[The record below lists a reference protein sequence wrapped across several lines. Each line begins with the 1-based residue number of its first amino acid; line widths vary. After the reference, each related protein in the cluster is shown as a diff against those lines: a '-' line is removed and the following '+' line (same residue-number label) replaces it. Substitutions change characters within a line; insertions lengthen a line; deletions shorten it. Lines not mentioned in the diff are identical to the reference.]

1 MIYTEVIINIAQD
14 CRSRQKHMKRILL
27 LYILFPTL
35 LFAQQNFTIRGNIT
49 DAETG
54 EDLIGVTIF
63 ELNSR
68 TGTISNTYGFYS
80 LSLPRGEHSIQ
91 FSYLGYETITKV
103 LNFNKGQNLD
113 IELKPSSIAL
123 GEVTVSS
130 ERRDK
135 NITSAEMGI
144 EKLNLRQ
151 IAVIPVLLGE
161 KDVLKTIQLLPGIS
175 SSGEGST
182 GFNVRGG
189 SMDQNMIML
198 DEAPLYS
205 ASHLMGF
212 FSVFNADA
220 LKDVTVYKGGIPAYY
235 GGRAS
240 SVLDITTNNGNSKK
254 FSATGGIGLISTRLT
269 LEGPILKDKMSFII
283 SGRRTYADV
292 VAKALFKDDV
302 VPDDLSL
309 YFYDLNL
316 KLNYTINNKNRLF
329 ASGYFGSDVFGFK
342 DVMGTDWGSN
352 TATVRWNHLFSNK
365 LFSNTSFIYSK
376 YNYGFKVGM
385 NGMTIEMTSGIEDY
399 NLKEDFTWF
408 LNPDNTIK
416 FGGGISH
423 HLFMP
428 GELESD
434 GELDFD
440 IILDEKRAYE
450 SHLYIQNEQ
459 KISSRFSANYGL
471 RLSMFNQVGPGW
483 MYEYGEDNMP
493 VDSIR
498 FNANECVQSYFGL
511 EPRLSVNYILGE
523 RSSVKLSYNR
533 MAQYLQLLS
542 NSTSGNPMDV
552 WVPGSNN
559 LKPLYVDQVAVGYFR
574 NFLDNNIESSAE
586 IYYKNIQNIADYE
599 DGANIILNEHAE
611 AYILSGMGR
620 SYGLELYVKKKYG
633 SFSGWISYTLSR
645 TENKIEGI
653 NNFEW
658 YPVKYD
664 KTHDVSIV
672 GTYQIIPRISVSA
685 VWIYMTGNA
694 VTFPSGKYIIDGFTI
709 PYYTERNGY
718 RMPHYHRMD
727 LSINLKGKKRKNF
740 ESNWDLSVYNIYNRH
755 NAYMIDFQESE
766 SVPGTTEAV
775 KLSLFGI
782 VPSISYNFK
791 F

>member
-1 MIYTEVIINIAQD
+1 MG
-14 CRSRQKHMKRILL
+14 
-27 LYILFPTL
+27 
-35 LFAQQNFTIRGNIT
+35 QQNYTLSGSVS

-54 EDLIGVTIF
+54 EDLIGVTIYDL
-63 ELNSR
+63 ESSMGTTTNS
-68 TGTISNTYGFYS
+68 YGFYS
-80 LSLPRGEHSIQ
+80 LSLPAGWYNIQ
-91 FSYLGYETITKV
+91 YSYLGYTTLEYDV
-103 LNFNKGQNLD
+103 ELNKNQTFN
-113 IELKPSSIAL
+113 IELEPSQIAL
-123 GEVTVSS
+123 DAVTISA

-135 NITSAEMGI
+135 NITSAEMGV
-144 EKLNLRQ
+144 EKLNLQQ

-220 LKDVTVYKGGIPAYY
+220 LKGVTVYKGGIPAYY

-240 SVLDITTNNGNSKK
+240 SVLDITMNNGNRKK

-269 LEGPILKDKMSFII
+269 IEGPILKDKMSFIV

-292 VAKALFKDDV
+292 VAKALFKEDV
-302 VPDDLSL
+302 VPNELSM
-309 YFYDLNL
+309 YFYDLNA
-316 KLNYTINNKNRLF
+316 KLNYSINDKNRIF
-329 ASGYFGSDVFGFK
+329 VSGYFGSDVFGFK
-342 DVMGTDWGSN
+342 GLMGTDWGNN
-352 TATVRWNHLFSNK
+352 TATLRWNHLFSDK
-365 LFSNTSFIYSK
+365 LFSNTSVIYSK
-376 YNYGFKVGM
+376 YNYGFQVGM
-385 NGMTIEMTSGIEDY
+385 DGMNMEMTSGIEDY
-399 NLKEDFTWF
+399 SLKEDFTWF
-408 LNPDNTIK
+408 LNPNNTIK
-416 FGGGISH
+416 FGGGVIH

-428 GELESD
+428 GELNSD
-434 GELDFD
+434 GELDFEL
-440 IILDEKRAYE
+440 ILDEKRAYE
-450 SHLYIQNEQ
+450 SHFYLQNEQ
-459 KISSRFSANYGL
+459 KISGKLSANYGL
-471 RLSMFNQVGPGW
+471 RLSIFNQIGPGW
-483 MYEYGEDNMP
+483 IYEYGEDNTP
-493 VDSIR
+493 ADS
-498 FNANECVQSYFGL
+498 SYFDSNESVKAYLGL
-511 EPRLSVNYILGE
+511 EPRFSLNYILGS
-523 RSSVKLSYNR
+523 RSSVKVSYNR

-552 WVPGSNN
+552 WVPSSNN
-559 LKPLYVDQVAVGYFR
+559 LKPLYVDQLALGYFR
-574 NFLDNNIESSAE
+574 NFLDNTIETSAE
-586 IYYKNIQNIADYE
+586 LYYKNIQNIADYE
-599 DGANIILNEHAE
+599 NGANIMLNEHAE
-611 AYILSGMGR
+611 AYILSGLGR

-633 SFSGWISYTLSR
+633 AFSGWISYTLSR

-653 NNFEW
+653 NDFNW

-664 KTHDVSIV
+664 KTHDISIV
-672 GTYQIIPRISVSA
+672 GTYQVLPRLSLSA

-694 VTFPSGKYIIDGFTI
+694 VTFPSGKFVVDGFQI

-727 LSINLKGKKRKNF
+727 VSINLKGKKRKKF
-740 ESNWDLSVYNIYNRH
+740 ESNWDLSVYNVYNRH
-755 NAYMIDFQESE
+755 NAYMINFQESE
-766 SVPGTTEAV
+766 IVPGTTEAV

>member
-1 MIYTEVIINIAQD
+1 M
-14 CRSRQKHMKRILL
+14 RRLL
-27 LYILFPTL
+27 LIILFYPTL
-35 LFAQQNFTIRGNIT
+35 IWSQQNYTLSGGVT

-54 EDLIGVTIF
+54 EDLIGVTIY
-63 ELNSR
+63 ELESSIGAITNS
-68 TGTISNTYGFYS
+68 YGFYS
-80 LSLPRGEHSIQ
+80 LSLSEGEHSIQ
-91 FSYLGYETITKV
+91 FSYLGYEPIIKDLSFDKANT
-103 LNFNKGQNLD
+103 LN
-113 IELKPSSIAL
+113 IELSPSSIAISEL
-123 GEVTVSS
+123 TISS

-135 NITSAEMGI
+135 NITSAEMGV
-144 EKLNLRQ
+144 EKLNLKQ
-151 IAVIPVLLGE
+151 IAIIPVLFGE

-240 SVLDITTNNGNSKK
+240 SVLDITMNNGNKKK

-269 LEGPILKDKMSFII
+269 LEGPILKDKMSFIV

-292 VAKALFKDDV
+292 VAKALFKEDV
-302 VPDDLSL
+302 VPNDLSM
-309 YFYDLNL
+309 YFYDLNA
-316 KLNYTINNKNRLF
+316 KLNYSINDKNRIFL
-329 ASGYFGSDVFGFK
+329 SGYFGSDVFGFK
-342 DVMGTDWGSN
+342 GLMGTEWGSN
-352 TATVRWNHLFSNK
+352 TATIRWNHLFSDK
-365 LFSNTSFIYSK
+365 LFSNTSIIYSK
-376 YNYGFKVGM
+376 YNYGFQIGMDGM
-385 NGMTIEMTSGIEDY
+385 NMEMTSGIKDY
-399 NLKEDFTWF
+399 SFKEDFTWF
-408 LNPDNTIK
+408 LNPKNTIK
-416 FGGGISH
+416 FGGGVTH

-428 GELESD
+428 GELDSN
-434 GELDFD
+434 GELDFNL
-440 IILDEKRAYE
+440 ILQEKRAYE
-450 SHLYIQNEQ
+450 SSIYLQNEH
-459 KISSRFSANYGL
+459 KISDRLSANYGL

-483 MYEYGEDNMP
+483 IYEYGEENIP
-493 VDSIR
+493 LDSSY
-498 FNANECVQSYFGL
+498 FEDNECVKSYLGL
-511 EPRLSVNYILGE
+511 EPRFSLNYILGS
-523 RSSVKLSYNR
+523 RSSVKVSYNR

-552 WVPGSNN
+552 WVPSSNN
-559 LKPLYVDQVAVGYFR
+559 LKPLYVDQLAAGYFR
-574 NFLDNNIESSAE
+574 NFFDNNIETSVE
-586 IYYKNIQNIADYE
+586 LYYKSIQNIADYE
-599 DGANIILNEHAE
+599 DGANIMLNEHAE

-620 SYGLELYVKKKYG
+620 SFGLELYVKKKYG
-633 SFSGWISYTLSR
+633 DISGWISYTLSR

-653 NNFEW
+653 NNFNW

-672 GTYQIIPRISVSA
+672 GSYQILPRLSLSA

-694 VTFPSGKYIIDGFTI
+694 VTFPSGKFVIDGLQI

-727 LSINLKGKKRKNF
+727 VSINLKGKKRKKF
-740 ESNWDLSVYNIYNRH
+740 ESNWDLSVYNVYNRH
-755 NAYMIDFQESE
+755 NAYMINFQESE
-766 SVPGTTEAV
+766 TFPGSTEAV